1 MTSFAQPKVSQDLYT
16 SADKAGGV
24 ICFAQ
29 VGLQAAFAA
38 GASYGAGLAGNPR
51 AHSQTLGVREV
62 ALVLRA
68 VSAPTADLFLLSI
81 CSSNLEW
88 M

>member
-1 MTSFAQPKVSQDLYT
+1 MTSFAQPKVSQGVFT
-16 SADKAGGV
+16 SANKAGGV

-68 VSAPTADLFLLSI
+68 VSAPTADLLLLSV
-81 CSSNLEW
+81 CSSNSDC

>member
-1 MTSFAQPKVSQDLYT
+1 MPKCPGRSN
-16 SADKAGGV
+16 
-24 ICFAQ
+24 
-29 VGLQAAFAA
+29 AAFAA

-68 VSAPTADLFLLSI
+68 VSALNCRPLVAFDLFKQFRVDVTHVMRAGAGS
-81 CSSNLEW
+81 
-88 M
+88 